1 MQYEEAPTVT
11 RRDFLTKW
19 FIYALALLPVWFLEV
34 YVLSR
39 LKFFGVSPM
48 LLPVAAVTVAVLEG
62 SAAGGAFGL
71 AVGVICDAVYHTNG
85 AMTLGMTLLGAG
97 TGIIA
102 QYGVRQS
109 LAGCLACSAGAL
121 VIIDLCRVVWRL
133 AAGVSPLQ
141 VLLGVALPEVLYS
154 LVLVPLVYL
163 VFRWVHNRTQFATL
177 F

>member
-97 TGIIA
+97 LSGLL
-102 QYGVRQS
+102 GRRPRHHRPVP
-109 LAGCLACSAGAL
+109 G
-121 VIIDLCRVVWRL
+121 RL
-133 AAGVSPLQ
+133 AAGGWCGSAPGPAGRGPARSAVLPGFGPAGLPGFPLGPQ
-141 VLLGVALPEVLYS
+141 PHPVCNAVL
-154 LVLVPLVYL
+154 
-163 VFRWVHNRTQFATL
+163 N
-177 F
+177 